1 MAHQAAEQPKDE
13 VGATAFI
20 RSNPTYDGRGIIV
33 GIFDTGVDPG
43 APGLQTTSDG
53 KHKMIDLV
61 DCTGAGD
68 VDTSKEAEPAGGELT
83 GLSGRKLQL
92 PAEWPAIA
100 DGGKYR
106 LGLKPAFELYPKPL
120 ITRIKAERKK
130 RHDEA
135 QRDAIEAARRAV
147 IDGPKPTAEGAEGK
161 KGAELASRVALLGA
175 CDKAYE
181 DSGPIYDVVT
191 YKDVAGTWRVCV
203 DTSERGALADAQL
216 LAPFRLEHKFGTL
229 DASDAAAGAESL
241 LNFSVDV
248 FADGARTA
256 ICVDSGAH
264 GTHVAGIVG
273 AHFPESP
280 ELNGIA
286 PGCQIIGF
294 KIGDTRLGGMETGT
308 ALVRALAA
316 ALERGVQ
323 IVNLSFGEYGHVDNT
338 GRFTA
343 LCAQAVHKHGLIFVT
358 SNGNNGPA
366 LSTGGCPAVSSCC
379 ISVGAFA
386 SAAMMGPQYS
396 LRAKLP
402 DIQYTWS
409 SRGPTYDGAIIPSI
423 SAPGGAI
430 APVPNWTLQGRQL
443 MNGTSMAAPNACGG
457 ITLILS
463 ALAAEGRSWSEAQV
477 RKAIEST
484 ALRTPN
490 ATGAAVETW
499 ALGRGLLQVGDAV
512 AWLQTHAAYEHA
524 DVRFEATCSVVGC
537 STAAGGPNARGVY
550 LREPQ
555 HACAADVGVDVVVR
569 PKLHEAA
576 PNKQRVALDVGVSL
590 RASAAW
596 LSCAPFLALTHGGK
610 GFNLK
615 VSPQQLPPGAH
626 YAEVCGYDASQPDG
640 LGPLFVLPVTVCRPH
655 ADLTA
660 PGAPCH
666 AEFERVAFAP
676 GTIERR
682 FVVPPRGA
690 TWATITLRAKGALRS
705 RELAGAVVYMLS
717 ATQLRP
723 HQHIGRSS
731 ITTRI
736 SMGVPDAD
744 APGGVS
750 GHGPGAPVSE
760 YVASLAC
767 VGGVTMEVVVA
778 QWWMSLGETELDI
791 RVEYHGVTPSVA
803 RLHLDGR
810 ELYTELEL
818 QTFRRTAVEPAGS
831 LTTLRRSVRPSKA
844 QLLPPVAPCD
854 GAPGVGDAGVGG
866 KLPIYDYVLSYKF
879 ALKENSDGVTIR
891 FPSLSAQLYE
901 GAYEAQLHAI
911 FDANKQLLR
920 WGDFYVDP
928 TKLKAGEYEVRLQ
941 LRHDSPAYLE
951 KLKDLVMCVDVQI
964 GAVAVDFHW
973 SRASVLADPSAAA
986 KPPSRTILEP
996 HTRVACFAA
1005 SPVAPSVAEPGDTL
1019 VGVVTYAK
1027 LAADAL
1033 GPVKRPGGWHLS
1045 MLVPPAPKKEEEPP
1059 KDDGGAKEDE
1069 TAPHRLAAAVRAL
1082 RISQLSKLS
1091 PKCKAPPKKKAPA
1104 AAEGA
1109 KTDPAEAAAAA
1120 AERYA
1125 ALLAELRAEC
1135 AGAVVPADAPPEAP
1149 PLLPLLQAHLAH
1161 VESLAAGKRDEAAPL
1176 EAVVEAAGEVLG
1188 LIDTAA
1194 LAASLGVPFVDAD
1207 DKRAKQTR
1215 DVDEQQKKALVA
1227 ALHLKAQA
1235 LADLHKAAAKATD
1248 APATDAAVAAA
1259 LERLDAGVAALH
1271 AWAAKDEHWA
1281 LLVAWHRAH
1290 ARPATALQALDDHLG
1305 KDKGLPPKD
1314 KLELRLEL
1322 LGELGWE
1329 HWVANG
1335 KRLMLMKFPA
1345 VYPPSEGRVLRRLGL
1360 GMRAG
1365 HGSDGNGIGLRVRR
1379 RLYLRFS
1386 ILVAH

>member
-13 VGATAFI
+13 VGATQFI

-53 KHKMIDLV
+53 KPKMIDLV

-68 VDTSKEAEPAGGELT
+68 VDTSKEVEAVGGELT
-83 GLSGRKLQL
+83 GLSGRKLQI
-92 PAEWPAIA
+92 PPEWPAI
-100 DGGKYR
+100 GEGSKYR

-120 ITRIKAERKK
+120 ISRIKAERKK

-135 QRDAIEAARRAV
+135 QRDAIEAARRAAT
-147 IDGPKPTAEGAEGK
+147 DGPKPTAEGAEGK
-161 KGAELASRVALLGA
+161 KGAELAARVTLLGA

-191 YKDVAGTWRVCV
+191 YKDAAGTWRVCV
-203 DTSERGALADAQL
+203 DTSERGALADAPL
-216 LAPFRLEHKFGTL
+216 LAPFRLERKYGTL

-248 FADGARTA
+248 FANGARTA
-256 ICVDSGAH
+256 ICVDSGSH

-273 AHFPESP
+273 AHFAESP

-286 PGCQIIGF
+286 PGCQMIGF
-294 KIGDTRLGGMETGT
+294 KIGDTRLSAMETGT
-308 ALVRALAA
+308 ALVRALGAA
-316 ALERGVQ
+316 IERGVH
-323 IVNLSFGEYGHVDNT
+323 IVNLSFGEYGHVDNL

-343 LCAQAVHKHGLIFVT
+343 MANLAVHKHGLIFVT

-409 SRGPTYDGAIIPSI
+409 SRGPTYDGAIIPSV

-457 ITLILS
+457 ITLLLS
-463 ALAAEGRSWSEAQV
+463 ALAAQGRSWSEAQV

-490 ATGAAVETW
+490 ATGSAVETW
-499 ALGRGLLQVGDAV
+499 ALGRGLLQVGDAH

-524 DVRFEATCSVVGC
+524 DVRFEATCTVGGC

-569 PKLHEAA
+569 PRLHESA

-590 RASAAW
+590 RASASW

-626 YAEVCGYDASQPDG
+626 YAEVCGYDASQPDS

-666 AEFERVAFAP
+666 AEFERVPFSP

-690 TWATITLRAKGALRS
+690 TWATITLRAKGAPRS
-705 RELAGAVVYMLS
+705 RELAGSVVYML
-717 ATQLRP
+717 AAAQLRP

-731 ITTRI
+731 TTTRVT
-736 SMGVPDAD
+736 MGVPDAD
-744 APGGVS
+744 APGGV
-750 GHGPGAPVSE
+750 GAHGPGAPATE
-760 YVASLAC
+760 YVTSLAC
-767 VGGVTMEVVVA
+767 VGGVTMELAVA

-791 RVEYHGVTPSVA
+791 RVEYFGVTPSVA

-818 QTFRRTAVEPAGS
+818 HTFRRTHVEPAGS
-831 LTTLRRSVRPSKA
+831 LNTLRRSVRPHKA
-844 QLLPPVAPCD
+844 QLLPPAAPCD

-866 KLPIYDYVLSYKF
+866 KLPIYDYVLAYKF
-879 ALKENSDGVTIR
+879 SLKEASDAVTIR
-891 FPSLSAQLYE
+891 FPSLSSQLYE
-901 GAYEAQLHAI
+901 GAYEAQLHAL

-928 TKLKAGEYEVRLQ
+928 TKLKAGDYEVRLQ
-941 LRHDSPAYLE
+941 LRHDAPSYLE
-951 KLKDLVMCVDVQI
+951 KLKDLPMIVDVQI
-964 GAVAVDFHW
+964 APVNVDFHW
-973 SRASVLADPSAAA
+973 SRASVLADPSAGA
-986 KPPSRTILEP
+986 KPPARTILEP
-996 HTRVACFAA
+996 HTRMACFAA
-1005 SPVAPSVAEPGDTL
+1005 SPAAPSSAEPGDTL
-1019 VGVVTYAK
+1019 VGTVTYAK
-1027 LAADAL
+1027 LSADAL
-1033 GPVKRPGGWHLS
+1033 GPAKRPGGWHLS
-1045 MLVPPAPKKEEEPP
+1045 MLVPPAPKKDEGPA
-1059 KDDGGAKEDE
+1059 KDDGAKEDE
-1069 TAPHRLAAAVRAL
+1069 TAPHRLAAAVRTL

-1091 PKCKAPPKKKAPA
+1091 PKCKPPKKA
-1104 AAEGA
+1104 AAATTAAAAADGA
-1109 KTDPAEAAAAA
+1109 KKPEEAASAAAAAKPDPAEAAAAA

-1125 ALLAELRAEC
+1125 ALLAELRSEC
-1135 AGAVVPADAPPEAP
+1135 AGVVVPADAPPELP
-1149 PLLPLLQAHLAH
+1149 PLLPLLQANLAH
-1161 VESLAAGKRDEAAPL
+1161 VEGLAAGRRDEAAPL
-1176 EAVVEAAGEVLG
+1176 EAVVEAAGEVLA

-1194 LAASLGVPFVDAD
+1194 LAAALGVPFVDAD
-1207 DKRAKQTR
+1207 DKRAKQKR
-1215 DVDEQQKKALVA
+1215 DVDEQQKKALVS
-1227 ALHLKAQA
+1227 ALHLKAVA
-1235 LADLHKAAAKATD
+1235 LADLHKAAAKASD

-1271 AWAAKDEHWA
+1271 AWAPKDEHWQ

-1290 ARPATALQALDDHLG
+1290 GRPATALQALDDHLG
-1305 KDKGLPPKD
+1305 KEKGLAPKD

-1322 LGELGWE
+1322 LGELGWD

-1335 KRLMLMKFPA
+1335 KRLMLTKFPA
-1345 VYPPSEGRVLRRLGL
+1345 AYPPPYNV
-1360 GMRAG
+1360 
-1365 HGSDGNGIGLRVRR
+1365 
-1379 RLYLRFS
+1379 
-1386 ILVAH
+1386 